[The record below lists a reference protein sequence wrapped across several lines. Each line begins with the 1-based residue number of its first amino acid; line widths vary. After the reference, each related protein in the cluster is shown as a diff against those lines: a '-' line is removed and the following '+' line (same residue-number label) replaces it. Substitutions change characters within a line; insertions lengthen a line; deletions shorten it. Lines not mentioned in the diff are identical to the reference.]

1 MEKIPAKTVLLVE
14 SLSKHTSPMR
24 KMFKELGA
32 TPFRVAHVESI
43 GGAEK
48 YLVGNSVDIIL
59 LDLGLAG
66 VDGLDAMRRLQT
78 IVAGVPIVLLC
89 DADDESIAAH
99 AIQEGAQDYL
109 VKGQIDTGEL
119 KRALLNASKR
129 KIIEGIKSI
138 EKERAQFTL
147 DSIGDAVICTDTS
160 GTITFLNPVAERM
173 TGWGRKDAT
182 GQKMADCVCI
192 VDASTRKTIL
202 DPMAKAA
209 SQNRAGSLPLNCVL
223 IGRDGHE
230 INIEDSV
237 APIRDG
243 DGTVTGAVIV
253 FRDVSATRAL
263 ERELTDSAQH
273 DFLTGLP
280 NRMLLDD
287 RIGQAIS
294 LAHRQKCHAAVL
306 FLDLDGFKNIND
318 SLGHLIGD
326 KVLQSVAKRLLD
338 CVRAPDTVVR
348 QGGDEFIVLLQELKH
363 PQDAIFTVARLLKT
377 VTDVHSI
384 DSHEI
389 RITTSIGVSIYPNDG
404 LDGETLIK
412 NADIAMYHAKK
423 SGSQTYNFFK
433 SGPGDVQFPSNGH
446 DLWHTLDWYELKSG
460 PTPTI
465 GLLPSTL
472 KLETANL
479 RNTEQF

>member
-1 MEKIPAKTVLLVE
+1 MEKVPVKAVLLIEEVC
-14 SLSKHTSPMR
+14 KPTSPTPV
-24 KMFKELGA
+24 MFKTLGS
-32 TPFRVAHVESI
+32 TPFRVAQVESI
-43 GGAEK
+43 GDAEK
-48 YLVGNSVDIIL
+48 YLVNNSLDIIL
-59 LDLGLAG
+59 LDLGLTG
-66 VDGLDAMRRLQT
+66 VDGLGAMRRLQT
-78 IVAGVPIVLLC
+78 IVSEVPIVLLC
-89 DADDESIAAH
+89 EAEDESIAAQ

-109 VKGQIDTGEL
+109 IKGQIDAGEL

-173 TGWGRKDAT
+173 TGWGREDAT
-182 GQKMADCVCI
+182 GQKMADCVRI

-209 SQNRAGSLPLNCVL
+209 SQNRAGSLPSNCVL

-243 DGTVTGAVIV
+243 EGTVTGAVIV

-280 NRMLLDD
+280 NRVLLND

-294 LAHRQKCHAAVL
+294 LAHRQRCLAAVL
-306 FLDLDGFKNIND
+306 FLDLDGFKHIND

-326 KVLQSVAKRLLD
+326 KVLQSVAKRLLE

-363 PQDAIFTVARLLKT
+363 PQDAIFTVKRLLKT
-377 VTDVHSI
+377 VADVHAI

-389 RITTSIGVSIYPNDG
+389 RITTSIGVSIYPDSG
-404 LDGETLIK
+404 LDAETLIK
-412 NADIAMYHAKK
+412 NADIAMYYAKK
-423 SGSQTYNFFK
+423 SGSRSYTLFRPEM
-433 SGPGDVQFPSNGH
+433 GLAEVQLVSKGQ
-446 DLWHTLDWYELKSG
+446 DLWHSLDWYELKTGS
-460 PTPTI
+460 TPTTR
-465 GLLPSTL
+465 SVV
-472 KLETANL
+472 EHADD
-479 RNTEQF
+479 